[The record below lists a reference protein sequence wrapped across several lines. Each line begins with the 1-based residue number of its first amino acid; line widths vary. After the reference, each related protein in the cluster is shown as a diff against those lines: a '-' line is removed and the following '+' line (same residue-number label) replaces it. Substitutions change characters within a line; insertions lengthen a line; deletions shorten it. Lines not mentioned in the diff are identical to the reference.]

1 MNLLVCMKLSD
12 RSLKYHIYPIS
23 LLDEVDRILIV
34 RDQQG
39 PEIKKVEYYCPPK
52 WSLDMPVF
60 AFFVRFL
67 LMVYLSLKEKPALI
81 HSYLLFPH
89 GFLAFIVGKIT
100 RKRVA
105 VSLIAGPLELYVL
118 GKSPIE
124 KYAYTKPL
132 PKLSITGKIILNIL
146 QKFDAIVVAG
156 TMTENY
162 LLDKGI
168 ATDKIFRIPY
178 VIVDSKCR
186 PMHRNKVYDL
196 IYVGRLAKV
205 KHVEIVLKTAH
216 KLVNDYNLYNLKIAI
231 VGDGFCC
238 KKMKNLCKKMELVS
252 NVDFLGYK
260 NDIAFYFNKSK
271 MSIITS
277 ERETGPLTMIESM
290 LCGVPVISSRCGD
303 LIVDFLKDG
312 YNGSIIDDYADV
324 EAYASE
330 LNKILSNQKLL
341 DNYSNNSMKISQNL
355 NAENV
360 SGAWHTLFSKVMQQG

>member
-12 RSLKYHIYPIS
+12 RNLKYHIYPIS
-23 LLDEVDRILIV
+23 LLGEVDRILIV
-34 RDQQG
+34 RDQEG
-39 PEIKKVEYYCPPK
+39 PEINKVEYYCPPK
-52 WSLDMPVF
+52 CCLKMPVF
-60 AFFVRFL
+60 ALFVKFL
-67 LMVYLSLKEKPALI
+67 IMIYLSLKEKTVLI

-100 RKRVA
+100 RKKVG

-132 PKLSITGKIILNIL
+132 PKLSLTGKIILKML

-156 TMTENY
+156 TMTENF
-162 LLDKGI
+162 LLEKGYPV
-168 ATDKIFRIPY
+168 DKIFRIPY

-186 PMHRNKVYDL
+186 PMHTNKYYDL
-196 IYVGRLAKV
+196 IYIGRLAKV
-205 KHVEIVLKTAH
+205 KHVEIVLRVAS
-216 KLVNDYNLYNLKIAI
+216 KLANDYNLPNLKIAI

-238 KKMKNLCKKMELVS
+238 QKLKHLCKKLELTS
-252 NVDFLGYK
+252 NVDFVGYQ
-260 NDIAFYFNKSK
+260 NDIALFINKSK

-303 LIVDFLKDG
+303 LIIDFLKDG

-324 EAYASE
+324 EAYASK
-330 LNKILSNQKLL
+330 LNNILLNQRLL
-341 DNYSNNSMKISQNL
+341 DDYSNNSMKISQKL
-355 NAENV
+355 NTENV
-360 SGAWHTLFSKVMQQG
+360 SDAWHTLFSKVMQRI